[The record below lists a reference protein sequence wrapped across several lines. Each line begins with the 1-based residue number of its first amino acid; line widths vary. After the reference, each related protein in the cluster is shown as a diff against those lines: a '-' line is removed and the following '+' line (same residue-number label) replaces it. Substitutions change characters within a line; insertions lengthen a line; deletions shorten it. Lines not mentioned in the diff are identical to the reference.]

1 MATEE
6 DKINTGALLTIGI
19 VLAISVIAVA
29 LAVTALVRNE
39 ASSITEEKGSSANL
53 RPIRELRDRQ
63 TQALGA
69 PPVWVDKASGQ
80 VSLPVDRAR
89 QLVLDEIRKDPGK
102 ATAPMP
108 ADAGAPEAT
117 DAGAATGD
125 AGATADDGGTAAGD
139 GGAPEPA
146 AADGGAT
153 VAPEPAPEG
162 DAPKPEKKP
171 KKQPKAPKPPPPEEP
186 LPEPEEGP

>member
-53 RPIRELRDRQ
+53 RPIQELRQQQ
-63 TQALGA
+63 TQALANA
-69 PPVWVDKASGQ
+69 PAWIDKASGQ
-80 VSLPVDRAR
+80 VSLPIDRAS
-89 QLVLDEIRKDPGK
+89 QLVVDEIRKDPGK

-108 ADAGAPEAT
+108 ADAAAPEAA
-117 DAGAATGD
+117 DAGAATED
-125 AGATADDGGTAAGD
+125 AGATADDGGAAAGD
-139 GGAPEPA
+139 GGTPEPA
-146 AADGGAT
+146 AADGGAS
-153 VAPEPAPEG
+153 VAPDPAPEG
-162 DAPKPEKKP
+162 EAPKPEKKP
-171 KKQPKAPKPPPPEEP
+171 KKQPKAPKPPQPEQP